1 MMKSTDIVE
10 PGTYID
16 ISFCVQVVNIPD
28 SDARRAR
35 AGPPRR
41 EVVFTSLRQ
50 LLMVAKDSYEL

>member
-16 ISFCVQVVNIPD
+16 ISFCVQVVSIPD

-35 AGPPRR
+35 AAEEGSGVHFS
-41 EVVFTSLRQ
+41 EAVLDGS
-50 LLMVAKDSYEL
+50 EG